1 MKNKRIKVYA
11 FIVTILF
18 VLSTIAFGI
27 VFFRENYP
35 RRIAV
40 KMGWADNY
48 KNKAV
53 DYAVIGWNNTLL
65 KLDYDADIVFF
76 GDSITAQSDFREY
89 FPEKKIVTLGYPGD
103 NLLGMQDR
111 VEGIV
116 AVNPEQV
123 FVMGGING
131 LKSYTIQ
138 VELKRYETLLSML
151 KEQLPNSDIYVLS
164 VLPISKDRES
174 KNCSNEVIEEF
185 NGKLQLLV
193 NDYGFT
199 YVDIHSLYLNDQGA
213 MDDKLTR
220 DGLHLYPEAYGRWAE
235 KIGQYIE
242 E

>member
-1 MKNKRIKVYA
+1 MSEKMKNKKTKFYVV
-11 FIVTILF
+11 IVTILF
-18 VLSTIAFGI
+18 VLSTTAFAI

-35 RRIAV
+35 HRIAV
-40 KMGWADNY
+40 KMGWADKD
-48 KNKAV
+48 KNKAIN
-53 DYAVIGWNNTLL
+53 YAVIGWNNTLL

-111 VEGIV
+111 VEAIV
-116 AVNPEQV
+116 AVSPEKV
-123 FVMGGING
+123 FILGGING

-138 VELKRYETLLSML
+138 VGLDRYDTLLSMI

-185 NGKLQLLV
+185 NGKLHLLV

-199 YVDIHSLYLNDQGA
+199 YVDIHSLYLNDQGV
-213 MDDKLTR
+213 MDDKLTK
-220 DGLHLYPEAYGRWAE
+220 DGLHLYPEAYDRWAE
-235 KIGQYIE
+235 KIRQ
-242 E
+242 